1 MYNKSRVIL
10 ALLLLYKE
18 NYHAY
23 RKTLYMGIKE
33 QVRAF
38 VNWDFNVS
46 NRQCLR
52 ISQFDWDIPFLHK
65 AETGKIKK
73 WNNYD

>member
-1 MYNKSRVIL
+1 
-10 ALLLLYKE
+10 
-18 NYHAY
+18 
-23 RKTLYMGIKE
+23 MGIKE
-33 QVRAF
+33 PVLAF

-52 ISQFDWDIPFLHK
+52 IAQFDRDIPFLHK
-65 AETGKIKK
+65 AVTGKIKK